1 VVIRGRASITE
12 GGALEVMD
20 RLAEHYIGP
29 GATYPMRDVP
39 PGVVT
44 HVTIDEIYGIG
55 PWRD

>member
-1 VVIRGRASITE
+1 
-12 GGALEVMD
+12 MD

-29 GATYPMRDVP
+29 EATYPMRDVP